1 MTKKKDKKK
10 AAFPFKSIVTIVL
23 ALLLVLLLATSA
35 FLVMKFS
42 TPKGTK
48 IYLNSEGNY
57 VLLVDGKPFIARGVC
72 YSPVPVSRS
81 YLYNWW
87 GDPAKPWLVDGKLMQ
102 DAGINTVRFYEPGG
116 KPKQVREV
124 VSDLNDRFGVKTI
137 MGHGLGFW
145 DFPHANY
152 ADPTFQHKVKREVYQ
167 MVKAYRDEPGLIAWV
182 LGNEANYSFDGRV
195 NPWSTPELD
204 AIKNTR
210 DRKLAKA
217 KIYYS
222 FLNELAEIVKKV
234 DPTRPVGFGN
244 GELGSIEV
252 AREYAPSF
260 DFVGIIIYRGKSFGN
275 LFRQLKSRY
284 GKPAIMIEFGC
295 DSFNASTMTPDEKNQ
310 AFFLKTLWCEVE
322 YNTYEGKGEGNCLG
336 GCIFEWGDEWWK
348 YKQDDPKGWSVQNT
362 EAGWS
367 NGSYYFDIE
376 AKNSLNMN
384 EEWFGIVSVKS
395 DKEDGVDKRVPKQA
409 YYDLKKVWEA
419 EDKAPAC
426 DWR

>member
-1 MTKKKDKKK
+1 MTQKHKPKKKFTSNRNIII
-10 AAFPFKSIVTIVL
+10 AVL
-23 ALLLVLLLATSA
+23 AVILIALLGISGCLIS
-35 FLVMKFS
+35 KFS
-42 TPKGTK
+42 QKSGTS
-48 IYLNSEGNY
+48 ISLNSQGDY
-57 VLLVDGKPFIARGVC
+57 VLLADGKPFVVRGVC
-72 YSPVPVSRS
+72 YNPIPIGNS

-87 GDPAKPWLVDGKLMQ
+87 GDAAKPWMTDGKMMA

-116 KPKQVREV
+116 KPSQVKGV
-124 VSDLNDRFGVKTI
+124 ISDLYDNYGIRSM

-152 ADPTFQHKVKREVYQ
+152 ADPKFRQKIKKQVYQ
-167 MVKAYRDEPGLIAWV
+167 MVKTYKNEPGLLAWV
-182 LGNEANYSFDGRV
+182 LGNEANYSFDGSV

-204 AIKNTR
+204 AIDNAK

-217 KIYYS
+217 KIYYT

-252 AREYAPSF
+252 AKENSPNF

-275 LFRQLKSRY
+275 LFRQLKERY

-295 DSFNASTMTPDEKNQ
+295 DSYNAMLQQPDEANQ

-322 YNTYEGKGEGNCLG
+322 YNTYEGKGEGNSLG
-336 GCIFEWGDEWWK
+336 GCIFEWTDEWWK
-348 YKQDDPKGWSVQNT
+348 YQQDKTVGWPTHNT

-367 NGSYYFDIE
+367 NGSYYFDSDG
-376 AKNSLNMN
+376 NLNMN
-384 EEWFGIVSVKS
+384 EEWFGVVSLLS
-395 DKEDGVDKRVPKQA
+395 EKENGINKRVPKKA
-409 YYDLKKVWEA
+409 LDVLEEVWEQ